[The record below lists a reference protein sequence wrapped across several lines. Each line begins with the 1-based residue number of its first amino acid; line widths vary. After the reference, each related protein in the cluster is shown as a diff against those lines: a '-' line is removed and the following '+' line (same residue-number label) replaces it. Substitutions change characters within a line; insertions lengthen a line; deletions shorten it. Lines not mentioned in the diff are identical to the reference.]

1 MELLNTHLA
10 KREDKQL
17 LVLTHLSQLLDY
29 VTGFGGFIVPLIL
42 WIVNKDRVV
51 EMDRHGKSILNFQIS
66 IFIYVLL
73 SVPAI
78 FLFGLGILTLIAVG
92 ILAFV
97 LPIVNAVKA
106 SNGED
111 PNYYVSIPFFS

>member
-1 MELLNTHLA
+1 MEIVHQETAL
-10 KREDKQL
+10 REDRQL

-42 WIVNKDRVV
+42 WITNKERVIG
-51 EMDRHGKSILNFQIS
+51 MDEHGKSILNFQIS
-66 IFIYVLL
+66 LFVYAILCIPAVFLL
-73 SVPAI
+73 
-78 FLFGLGILTLIAVG
+78 GLGIIGLIAIC

-106 SNGED
+106 SNGET
-111 PNYYVSIPFFS
+111 PNYYISIPFFK